1 MRDTHGRRVSLRG
14 DVWTALVDERS
25 AGPQGW
31 SWSQYAWLFRRNRS
45 GELELASTV
54 LIGVVE

>member
-1 MRDTHGRRVSLRG
+1 VSLRG
-14 DVWTALVDERS
+14 DVWTALVDEHS

-45 GELELASTV
+45 GRLELATTV